1 MAWKKDSRI
10 RDAYLACESKGEHER
25 LTTFLKLTYTSTRT
39 GLHIILIAAEMAPV
53 AKVGG
58 LGDVITGL
66 GKALQRKGHLVE
78 IVLPKYDYIQ
88 YDLIADLKALD
99 VVIESYFDGQLFR
112 NKIWV
117 GTIEGL
123 PVYLIEPH
131 HPAKFFWRGTYYG
144 EHDDFKRFSFFSR
157 AALEL
162 LYEAGKRPDI
172 IHCHDWQTTFVA
184 PLYWDIYAAKGL
196 NSARICFTRHNF
208 EHQGTYICCKG
219 FLKHEHYFCYFSFYL
234 FIILV
239 EFINTCINLSCSFMF
254 VKVVYISRSKLYQF
268 LYICAHPLNFK

>member
-172 IHCHDWQTTFVA
+172 IHCHDWQTTFVV
-184 PLYWDIYAAKGL
+184 
-196 NSARICFTRHNF
+196 T
-208 EHQGTYICCKG
+208 GTWI
-219 FLKHEHYFCYFSFYL
+219 
-234 FIILV
+234 
-239 EFINTCINLSCSFMF
+239 FMNQ
-254 VKVVYISRSKLYQF
+254 Y
-268 LYICAHPLNFK
+268 NG

>member
-172 IHCHDWQTTFVA
+172 IHCHDWQTTFVVWTKSY
-184 PLYWDIYAAKGL
+184 LLK
-196 NSARICFTRHNF
+196 S
-208 EHQGTYICCKG
+208 CCLMVID
-219 FLKHEHYFCYFSFYL
+219 F
-234 FIILV
+234 
-239 EFINTCINLSCSFMF
+239 
-254 VKVVYISRSKLYQF
+254 
-268 LYICAHPLNFK
+268 